1 MTGLTSATNFP
12 DFSQKFF
19 SDECRKTQ
27 FVDTRTHRAY
37 QKRYWVQLSCSRL
50 TESGLPGA
58 DLAAQ
63 HVYDKYI
70 KDLST
75 KTIQSSGRVILYF
88 LHFLKRKETNIYALA
103 HQDIS
108 KFVEYEQERGQKIQ
122 SVVNYLR
129 ILYAFITYLV
139 EQDILPNT
147 VVDRKIRIKLPEALP
162 RFIAAEDLQCLLSAI
177 RSDRDRALILLLLRT
192 GMRIGELLAVQISDI
207 SLAERKIMIYLGE
220 KNFQGRAVYY
230 SKDAEQALK
239 KWLKIRPEHS
249 NALFPGRSIGE
260 SISYVTAWK
269 NMRDILVR
277 AGLSEKG
284 YSLHCLRHT
293 FATDMLNAGM
303 RLEVLQ
309 QLLGHQEIE
318 MTMRYARITDLTRE
332 TEYFKAM
339 DRIEEGGYY
348 EHRRVN
354 TQLQRV
360 FEKKKLFRSK
370 RK

>member
-1 MTGLTSATNFP
+1 MTELTSATKFP
-12 DFSQKFF
+12 DFTEKLF
-19 SDECRKTQ
+19 SDEYTAAQ
-27 FVDTRTHRAY
+27 FDDTRTHRAY
-37 QKRYWVQLSCSRL
+37 QKRYWAQLSCSRL
-50 TESGLPGA
+50 IESGLPGA

-88 LHFLKRKETNIYALA
+88 LHFLKSEETNIFSLT
-103 HQDIS
+103 HQDIG
-108 KFVEYEQERGQKIQ
+108 KFVEYEQERGQKTQ

-129 ILYAFITYLV
+129 ILYAFITCLV
-139 EQDILPNT
+139 DQDILPET
-147 VVDRKIRIKLPEALP
+147 IMDRKIRIKLPEALP
-162 RFIAAEDLQCLLSAI
+162 RFINAEDLQCLLGEI
-177 RSDRDRALILLLLRT
+177 GSDRDRVLILLLLRT

-207 SLAERKIMIYLGE
+207 SLAERNIMIYLGE

-239 KWLKIRPEHS
+239 KWLKIRPGHS
-249 NALFPGRSIGE
+249 NSLFPGRSIGE

-284 YSLHCLRHT
+284 YSLHSLRHT

-332 TEYFKAM
+332 HEYFKAM
-339 DRIEEGGYY
+339 DRIEQGGHY
-348 EHRRVN
+348 EHHRVN

-360 FEKKKLFRSK
+360 FEKKKLLRSK